1 MSATRKSTAAAPHAT
16 RRERRAEQRTSQHSQ
31 AHTPRQPWWRS
42 PIVMITIGAI
52 VVGVAIVAYALLT
65 QPKTSPDSLTPP
77 AVAVPAG
84 LADGRNLG
92 SAQAPVTI
100 DVWADFQCP
109 ACGNLARRVEPPLIS
124 QFVSTGMARLV
135 YHDAAFQGQKAAS
148 AWDESVEPAAAAR
161 CASDQ
166 GLFWQMHDWLFAN
179 QTGENVGSFAQD
191 RLRAIAQAAG
201 LDMAAYD
208 TCMASPTYAGLVRKE
223 TTEGASKGVDQTPTL
238 YINGTYYTGAMSVT
252 SIGDAIVAAAGGAS
266 PAPMGSQQPVS
277 SAAAGASAAPTSV
290 P

>member
-1 MSATRKSTAAAPHAT
+1 MSASRKSAAAPYAT
-16 RRERRAEQRTSQHSQ
+16 RRERRAEQRSAQRVQ
-31 AHTPRQPWWRS
+31 AHTPRRPLWRS
-42 PIVMITIGAI
+42 PIVTITIGALI
-52 VVGVAIVAYALLT
+52 VGALIVAYALLT
-65 QPKTSPDSLTPP
+65 QPKTSTDSLTPP

-84 LADGRNLG
+84 LADGRTLG

-109 ACGNLARRVEPPLIS
+109 GCGNLARRVEPPLIS
-124 QFVSTGMARLV
+124 QYVSTGMARIV
-135 YHDAAFQGQKAAS
+135 YHDAAFQGQKVS
-148 AWDESVEPAAAAR
+148 SPWDESVESAAAAR

-179 QTGENVGSFAQD
+179 QGENVGAFAQG

-223 TTEGASKGVDQTPTL
+223 TGQATDKGINQTPTL
-238 YINGTYYTGAMSVT
+238 FINGTYYTGAMSVT
-252 SIGDAIVAAAGGAS
+252 GIGDAIVAAAGGAS
-266 PAPMGSQQPVS
+266 PAPIGSQQPVS
-277 SAAAGASAAPTSV
+277 SATTGGSAAPTSL

>member
-1 MSATRKSTAAAPHAT
+1 MTASRKSAAPPCAT
-16 RRERRAEQRTSQHSQ
+16 RRERRVAQRSSQRTQ
-31 AHTPRQPWWRS
+31 ARTPRRPLWRS
-42 PIVMITIGAI
+42 PIFTITIGALI
-52 VVGVAIVAYALLT
+52 VGAAIVAYALLT
-65 QPKTSPDSLTPP
+65 QPKTSVDSLTPP

-92 SAQAPVTI
+92 TAQAPVTI

-124 QFVSTGMARLV
+124 QYVSTGMARIV
-135 YHDAAFQGQKAAS
+135 YHDAAFQGQKVSS
-148 AWDESVEPAAAAR
+148 AWDESVESAAAAR

-179 QTGENVGSFAQD
+179 QTGENIGSFSQD

-223 TTEGASKGVDQTPTL
+223 TGQGTDKGINQTPTL
-238 YINGTYYTGAMSVT
+238 FINGTYYTGAMSVT
-252 SIGDAIVAAAGGAS
+252 GIGDAIVAAAGGAS
-266 PAPMGSQQPVS
+266 PAPIGSQPPAS
-277 SAAAGASAAPTSV
+277 SAAASGSAAPTSV

>member
-1 MSATRKSTAAAPHAT
+1 MNSSRKSEAAPYAT
-16 RRERRAEQRTSQHSQ
+16 RRERRAEQRSSQRVQ
-31 AHTPRQPWWRS
+31 AHTPRRPLWRS
-42 PIVMITIGAI
+42 PIVTFTIGALI
-52 VVGVAIVAYALLT
+52 VGVLIVGYALLT
-65 QPKTSPDSLTPP
+65 QPKTSTGSLTPP

-84 LADGRNLG
+84 LADGRTLG

-124 QFVSTGMARLV
+124 QYVSTGMARIV
-135 YHDAAFQGQKAAS
+135 YHDAAFQGQKVNK
-148 AWDESVEPAAAAR
+148 AWDESVESAAAAR
-161 CASDQ
+161 CAADQ

-179 QTGENVGSFAQD
+179 QGENVGAFAPD

-201 LDMAAYD
+201 LDMTAYD

-223 TTEGASKGVDQTPTL
+223 TGQATDKGINQTPTL
-238 YINGTYYTGAMSVT
+238 FINGTYYTGAMSV
-252 SIGDAIVAAAGGAS
+252 SGIGDAIVAAAGGAS
-266 PAPMGSQQPVS
+266 PAPFS
-277 SAAAGASAAPTSV
+277 SPTSL